1 MLKLCRFTKVKVFF
15 LVLVSVF
22 NFDLFEFS
30 AAIWEKGLLIN
41 TAAYALRHHERK
53 KCLLYFMSTF
63 TSTQAVR
70 FFCRYVASANQTSSS
85 FSVRCSGL
93 VSLSQQNYCFF
104 TWIEEV
110 SRKPNVVVRPHII
123 SIRC

>member
-30 AAIWEKGLLIN
+30 AAILEKGLLIN
-41 TAAYALRHHERK
+41 TAAYALDIMREK
-53 KCLLYFMSTF
+53 MPYVFMSTF

-70 FFCRYVASANQTSSS
+70 SFCRYVASANQTSSS
-85 FSVRCSGL
+85 CSVHCSGL
-93 VSLSQQNYCFF
+93 VSLSQQNYSFLPGLKKYLG
-104 TWIEEV
+104 
-110 SRKPNVVVRPHII
+110 SPM
-123 SIRC
+123 